1 MLTRNRISLPMA
13 AIVAL
18 FWLLVVAPTRGQ
30 QQSDGQE
37 KTFVTRDFKDIP
49 LTIVKVRNLQ

>member
-1 MLTRNRISLPMA
+1 MA